1 MSNPL
6 RKHANNVFASRG
18 CDIDAAM
25 NYATEVLFALSS
37 DKAAAMTALMVVV
50 NTAANAFDQA
60 TGPSPE
66 KLAIIE
72 LIDSR
77 INEHLL
83 REGDIHQSISD
94 WFDNNVDIDDRISSW
109 MSDNFDVTD
118 YNVGDI
124 DIDEKVT
131 EWMNEYLETHVG
143 EAINNM
149 DLVVRQR

>member
-6 RKHANNVFASRG
+6 RKHANNMFASRG

-25 NYATEVLFALSS
+25 AYATEVLLASGLNP
-37 DKAAAMTALMVVV
+37 AAAMTALMVVV

-60 TGPSPE
+60 RGPSPE

-83 REGDIHQSISD
+83 REGDMDQKISD
-94 WFDNNVDIDDRISSW
+94 WFDANVSLDDSISSW
-109 MSDNFDVTD
+109 MSDNFDLND
-118 YNVGDI
+118 YNVSDAITDWMGDNFA
-124 DIDEKVT
+124 DKVQD
-131 EWMNEYLETHVG
+131 L
-143 EAINNM
+143 
-149 DLVVRQR
+149 DLVVRAR

>member
-77 INEHLL
+77 INELL
-83 REGDIHQSISD
+83 LGDMDQKISD
-94 WFDNNVDIDDRISSW
+94 WFDDNVDIDDRISSW

-131 EWMNEYLETHVG
+131 EWMNEYLETHIG

-149 DLVVRQR
+149 DLVVRTR